1 MLKPILIGLPPY
13 RQNIKFTVKARSKIS
28 EFCNNVAEE
37 VKSQGLEY
45 PKTIIFC
52 RTYNDCGDLYYS
64 LHKSLGAYFTFPPNY
79 PDFHEFRIVEMFTHA
94 STTDMKE
101 KVLHSLCASDGKL
114 RIVVGT
120 TAFGMGIDC
129 HDVRKIVHWGPPTSL
144 EQYVQES
151 GRAGRD
157 SLPSEA
163 IMLYCHGR
171 HVDEDVKEYAINEE
185 KCRRKLLFKNF
196 LFSSNRIA
204 VVGCK
209 CCDICANSCLC
220 IECSK

>member
-1 MLKPILIGLPPY
+1 
-13 RQNIKFTVKARSKIS
+13 
-28 EFCNNVAEE
+28 
-37 VKSQGLEY
+37 
-45 PKTIIFC
+45 
-52 RTYNDCGDLYYS
+52 
-64 LHKSLGAYFTFPPNY
+64 
-79 PDFHEFRIVEMFTHA
+79 MFTRA

-120 TAFGMGIDC
+120 TAFGMWIDC

-163 IMLYCHGR
+163 SMLYCHGK

-185 KCRRKLLFKNF
+185 KCRRELLFKIF